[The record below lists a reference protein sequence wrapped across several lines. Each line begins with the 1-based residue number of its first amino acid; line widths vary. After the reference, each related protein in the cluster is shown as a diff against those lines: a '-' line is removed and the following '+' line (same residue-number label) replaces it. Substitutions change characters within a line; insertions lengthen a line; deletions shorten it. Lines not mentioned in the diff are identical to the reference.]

1 MKGTTLLLL
10 AIAVLVPSVHAQ
22 TPPPGCK
29 GAGKVCDVIVGVDG
43 CTPNPNPDPVQPSGI
58 KDVVI
63 HWWIDDAAAS
73 AGFTFAPNNGVV
85 PPADPSQFSPLT
97 VVTSK
102 HVHVKDKNTN
112 SKSYDYSINL
122 LKKGVP
128 CKGRDPTI
136 VNG

>member
-1 MKGTTLLLL
+1 MKRTTLLCL
-10 AIAVLVPSVHAQ
+10 AIAVLAPPVYAQ
-22 TPPPGCK
+22 TPPAGCK
-29 GAGKVCDVIVGVDG
+29 GAGKVCDVIVHVDG
-43 CTPNPNPDPVQPSGI
+43 CTPKPDPEPVRPSGI

-102 HVHVKDKNTN
+102 HVHVMDKNTN